1 MVKKRNAAVE
11 PTAATPVQTRES
23 LQRIS
28 YLMQASV
35 LLRSLVSPELG
46 AEQQQTPTD
55 RHDDP
60 AAATNAQSAAIQGAR
75 DDAPLASANT
85 APGATRRAA
94 QPQPG
99 KEGRRKR
106 PRRASTQALE
116 PVSDHLAS
124 QMSSVA
130 KKATVR
136 MDPALKRAV
145 CRCCD
150 AALIPGLTSTVR
162 VKPSKAHAHL
172 LVYTCLGCHAQ
183 RRIPATPHTPQE
195 PSTVAANN
203 EDFAKSQQ
211 DNGSSSTSLT
221 KRERREKRQARP
233 PAFFERTDHVVVRG
247 SVVLSRD
254 EYRES

>member
-1 MVKKRNAAVE
+1 MQTPSTRSRVCDAFSRVLRRSFTRLLTFTTAATGSGLTEYATVMVKKRNAAVE

-35 LLRSLVSPELG
+35 LLRSLISPELG

-60 AAATNAQSAAIQGAR
+60 AAATSAQLAAIQGAR

-85 APGATRRAA
+85 AQGATRRAA
-94 QPQPG
+94 QPRPG

-136 MDPALKRAV
+136 M
-145 CRCCD
+145 
-150 AALIPGLTSTVR
+150 
-162 VKPSKAHAHL
+162 
-172 LVYTCLGCHAQ
+172 
-183 RRIPATPHTPQE
+183 
-195 PSTVAANN
+195 
-203 EDFAKSQQ
+203 
-211 DNGSSSTSLT
+211 
-221 KRERREKRQARP
+221 
-233 PAFFERTDHVVVRG
+233 
-247 SVVLSRD
+247 
-254 EYRES
+254 

>member
-46 AEQQQTPTD
+46 ADHQTRSN
-55 RHDDP
+55 RHDEPLP
-60 AAATNAQSAAIQGAR
+60 A
-75 DDAPLASANT
+75 
-85 APGATRRAA
+85 
-94 QPQPG
+94 
-99 KEGRRKR
+99 KEGKRKR
-106 PRRASTQALE
+106 YRRASMQALE

-183 RRIPATPHTPQE
+183 RRIPATPHAPQE
-195 PSTVAANN
+195 PSTGATPDAEDVAKTQ
-203 EDFAKSQQ
+203 EGS
-211 DNGSSSTSLT
+211 GSSSATLT
-221 KRERREKRQARP
+221 KREKREIRQARP
-233 PAFFERTDHVVVRG
+233 PVFFERTDHVVVRG
-247 SVVLSRD
+247 SVVLSQD

>member
-46 AEQQQTPTD
+46 ADTQTRSD
-55 RHDDP
+55 RHDGP
-60 AAATNAQSAAIQGAR
+60 AAMTAVQLAAIEGAR

-85 APGATRRAA
+85 TTRSAVE
-94 QPQPG
+94 PPPG
-99 KEGRRKR
+99 KERRRKR

-116 PVSDHLAS
+116 RVSDHLAS

-136 MDPALKRAV
+136 MRVAGHLPARPEQWTALTRECV
-145 CRCCD
+145 CAQGSDLEASRLQVLRRG
-150 AALIPGLTSTVR
+150 AHPGLDVDS
-162 VKPSKAHAHL
+162 P
-172 LVYTCLGCHAQ
+172 C
-183 RRIPATPHTPQE
+183 
-195 PSTVAANN
+195 
-203 EDFAKSQQ
+203 
-211 DNGSSSTSLT
+211 
-221 KRERREKRQARP
+221 QA
-233 PAFFERTDHVVVRG
+233 
-247 SVVLSRD
+247 
-254 EYRES
+254 